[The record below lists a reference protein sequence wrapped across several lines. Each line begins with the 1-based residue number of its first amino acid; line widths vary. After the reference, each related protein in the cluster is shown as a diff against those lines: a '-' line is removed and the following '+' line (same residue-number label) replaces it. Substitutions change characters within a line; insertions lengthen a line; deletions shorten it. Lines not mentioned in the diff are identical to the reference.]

1 MKNEIIER
9 IVLDH
14 DETFHADK
22 AARLLDWIRTEIP
35 ESSTLDEQILPDVIE
50 ALVLHALRLEDAR
63 VWSVFNV
70 LNDESRMKLR
80 KAIIQRGEEKLNLK
94 GDETN
99 ENR

>member
-35 ESSTLDEQILPDVIE
+35 ESSTLDEQILPE

>member
-9 IVLDH
+9 VALDH
-14 DETFHADK
+14 DEAFHVGK
-22 AARLLDWIRTEIP
+22 AARFLDWICTEIS
-35 ESSTLDEQILPDVIE
+35 EKSLLDEQIFPDVVE

-70 LNDESRMKLR
+70 LDDESRMKLR

-94 GDETN
+94 GDE
-99 ENR
+99 